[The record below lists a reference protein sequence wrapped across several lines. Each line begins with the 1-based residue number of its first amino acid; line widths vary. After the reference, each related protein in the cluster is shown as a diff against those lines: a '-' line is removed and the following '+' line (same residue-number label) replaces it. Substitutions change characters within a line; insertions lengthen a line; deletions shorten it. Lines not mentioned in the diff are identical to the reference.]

1 MAFLTTRV
9 DAFTFL
15 RAIVDCDNR
24 ACVFVQVGEDVHVKS
39 MSGLRDEIRTQMAYF
54 TRHGELPANP
64 LPIHCISADMYG
76 GVVDLTVGVRES
88 HPGELMLR
96 FNLGKNYQSVWF
108 LPNGDLK
115 FEHLVDPCKNLNHI
129 GSLFAYVW
137 TKVRLTL
144 YVDDLAAQEFLFSR
158 LASEFPFV
166 RTPIFQRTALPVVER
181 QALNLEQAFFGMAE
195 ASAMDDDLET
205 DDAIMQAKRV
215 RDEKVACLQRMMADA
230 DRDFETAKARFNRL

>member
-1 MAFLTTRV
+1 MTFLTTRD
-9 DAFTFL
+9 DAFNVL
-15 RAIVDCDNR
+15 RAIVDCDSR
-24 ACVFVQVGEDVHVKS
+24 ASLFVQVGEDVHLKT
-39 MSGLRDEIRTQMAYF
+39 MSALRDELRTQMAYL

-76 GVVDLTVGVRES
+76 GNVDLAVGVRQA
-88 HPGELMLR
+88 HPAELMLR
-96 FNLGKNYQSVWF
+96 FHLGKNYQSVWF

-115 FEHLVDPCKNLNHI
+115 FEHLVDPSKNLNHI

-158 LASEFPFV
+158 LAAEFPFV
-166 RTPIFQRTALPVVER
+166 RTPIFLRTALPVVER
-181 QALNLEQAFFGMAE
+181 QTLHLEQAFFGLAE
-195 ASAMDDDLET
+195 ASVMDDDLET
-205 DDAIMQAKRV
+205 DDAVMQAKRV

>member
-1 MAFLTTRV
+1 MTFLTTRD
-9 DAFTFL
+9 DAYNVL
-15 RAIVDCDNR
+15 RAIVDCDSR
-24 ACVFVQVGEDVHVKS
+24 ASLFVQVGEDVLLKP
-39 MSGLRDEIRTQMAYF
+39 MSVLRDELRAQMAYL

-76 GVVDLTVGVRES
+76 GNVDLTVGVRQT
-88 HPGELMLR
+88 HPAELMLR
-96 FNLGKNYQSVWF
+96 FHLGKDYQSVWF

-115 FEHLVDPCKNLNHI
+115 FDHLVDPSKNLNHI

-158 LASEFPFV
+158 LAAEFPFV
-166 RTPIFQRTALPVVER
+166 RTPIFLRTALPVVER
-181 QALNLEQAFFGMAE
+181 HALHLEQAFFGLAD
-195 ASAMDDDLET
+195 AMDDDLET
-205 DDAIMQAKRV
+205 DDAVMQAKRV